1 MGASFD
7 VMISIVNVK
16 STRRTRKD
24 RNRTGTPSLSLSLR
38 WRSIDL
44 DQPIDHYL
52 STEYSVF
59 LWRIYSGVYGV
70 NVGDGEKDNI
80 VRGFGAKTLWSF
92 RRIERK
98 KMAIPSLARV

>member
-1 MGASFD
+1 
-7 VMISIVNVK
+7 MISRLAIAGV
-16 STRRTRKD
+16 
-24 RNRTGTPSLSLSLR
+24 GTNN
-38 WRSIDL
+38 
-44 DQPIDHYL
+44 QPIDHYL